1 MPQTFV
7 ITGATSFIGRRL
19 TLQLLSEGQ
28 RVFAVCRNQQKASSI
43 LGQHEALT
51 MVEASLK
58 EYDQLSQKIPQ
69 ADVFIHLAW
78 EGTGHDGRNM
88 MEVQL
93 ANIQH
98 SKDAL
103 QQAVLMGCQ
112 LFVEAVR
119 HHYRDDH
126 V

>member
-28 RVFAVCRNQQKASSI
+28 RVFAVCRNQQKASSL

-58 EYDQLSQKIPQ
+58 EYDQLAQKIPQ
-69 ADVFIHLAW
+69 ADVFIHFRTARSSHHGRSVF
-78 EGTGHDGRNM
+78 EG
-88 MEVQL
+88 V
-93 ANIQH
+93 
-98 SKDAL
+98 
-103 QQAVLMGCQ
+103 
-112 LFVEAVR
+112 
-119 HHYRDDH
+119 
-126 V
+126 